1 MNGLVLT
8 QSLLMPTNTVLSFAS
23 ADAVSNFFGPASAE
37 YAYASVYFAGYVN
50 STQFPSAILFAPY
63 NAAARAAWLQSG
75 SLAGVALTTLQEY
88 SGTLTITFAGVPV
101 TSSVINLAGVA
112 SQTLMAAA
120 IQAAFTSPPFS
131 VAWNSINSTFVFTST
146 ATGATET
153 ITFASGTLAA
163 ELFLTQ
169 ATGATLSQ
177 GAAADTPATAM
188 NNAVAVNQ
196 NWASMSYI
204 VEPVLSD
211 KEGFAAW
218 FSAQNGQYGAVIWD
232 TDPQASVQGATE
244 PFGVV
249 AKTNNYNAVMAI
261 GGDPAAGTLSAIV
274 PNVAAF
280 VQGMIASINYSQTN
294 GSITL
299 AGKAANSASVVPTCA
314 SLQTYTNLLA
324 NGYSCYGAFA
334 SRNQGFTFFSNG
346 NMPGSIPWANLFFDQ
361 VWLNAQLELAL
372 ITLYR
377 AVNKIPYDPFGYGLV
392 KAALVGQ
399 NNTGS
404 SSDNGPINNAL
415 NNGVIQIGVELSS
428 SQASAIN
435 AAAGVSNAASAV
447 QNNGYFLQILD
458 PGATARAASQTPIIN
473 LWYASG
479 GAVLQFSM
487 ASIDVI

>member
-8 QSLLMPTNTVLSFAS
+8 QSLLMPTGTVLSFAS
-23 ADAVSNFFGPASAE
+23 ANSVSNFFGPASAE

-50 STQFPSAILFAPY
+50 CTQFPSAILFAPY
-63 NAAARAAWLQSG
+63 NAAARAGWLQSG
-75 SLAGVALTTLQEY
+75 SLAGVALTALQGY
-88 SGTLTITFAGVPV
+88 SGTLTITFAGVPE
-101 TSSVINLAGVA
+101 TSGSINLAGVA
-112 SQTLMAAA
+112 SQALMAAA
-120 IQAAFTSPPFS
+120 IQAGFTSPSFS
-131 VAWNSINSTFVFTST
+131 VAWDSINSTFVFTST

-153 ITFASGTLAA
+153 IAFASGTLAA

-188 NNAVAVNQ
+188 NNVVAVSQ

-232 TDPQASVQGATE
+232 TDVQASVQGATE

-261 GGDPAAGTLSAIV
+261 GGDPASGTLSSIV

-280 VQGMIASINYSQTN
+280 VQGMIASVNYSQRQ
-294 GSITL
+294 GSIAL
-299 AGKAANSASVVPTCA
+299 SGKSANSASVAPTCA

-324 NGYSCYGAFA
+324 NGYSCYGSFA
-334 SRNQGFTFFSNG
+334 SRNQDFTFFSNG
-346 NMPGSIPWANLFFDQ
+346 NMPGNIPWANLFFDQ

-372 ITLYR
+372 INLYTT
-377 AVNKIPYDPFGYGLV
+377 VNKIPYDPFGYGLV

-404 SSDNGPINNAL
+404 PTDNGPLNNAL
-415 NNGVIQIGVELSS
+415 NNGVIETGVELSS
-428 SQASAIN
+428 SQAAAIN
-435 AAAGVSNAASAV
+435 AAAGVSNAASLV

-479 GAVLQFSM
+479 GAVLSFSI
-487 ASIDVI
+487 ASIDVV